1 MSKEDLK
8 KCLIKINKLTNEINK
23 LKKELDECK
32 SEAMNIFSSSPTYK
46 DKKYQIDNNY
56 FSCQNKKIISGL
68 SQKLI
73 KDSLIEYIS
82 IKKLNIDHEELMDF
96 ILNKRSV
103 TYKDT
108 LIVGALH

>member
-1 MSKEDLK
+1 M
-8 KCLIKINKLTNEINK
+8 KIFI
-23 LKKELDECK
+23 
-32 SEAMNIFSSSPTYK
+32 SSPIYK

-56 FSCQNKKIISGL
+56 YSCQNKKTVGGL

-82 IKKLNIDHEELMDF
+82 IKKLNIDHEDLMNF
-96 ILNKRSV
+96 ILNNRSV

-108 LIVGALH
+108 LVIADIHMEDTRGNGTFTSNYLK